1 MSPGFYDCCT
11 EPARQAII
19 CSQQE
24 AVDLESEFIG
34 TEHLLLGLLATEDD
48 ARRALAELGITHE
61 SVQPLAAV
69 AESAH
74 TFTTPRIGNL
84 VFDPGLKKA
93 LEYSLRE
100 ALQMGHSTI
109 GTEHLLLGLLRV
121 EGSVGAQL
129 IVSLG
134 VEISDLRSAI
144 VGLIL
149 GPGSGAT

>member
-1 MSPGFYDCCT
+1 MSPGFYDRFA
-11 EPARQAII
+11 EQARQAML

-24 AVDLESEFIG
+24 AVGLESEFIG
-34 TEHLLLGLLATEDD
+34 TEHLLLGLLATEGV
-48 ARRALAELGITHE
+48 ARRVLAEFGVTHE
-61 SVQPLAAV
+61 SAQPLAAA